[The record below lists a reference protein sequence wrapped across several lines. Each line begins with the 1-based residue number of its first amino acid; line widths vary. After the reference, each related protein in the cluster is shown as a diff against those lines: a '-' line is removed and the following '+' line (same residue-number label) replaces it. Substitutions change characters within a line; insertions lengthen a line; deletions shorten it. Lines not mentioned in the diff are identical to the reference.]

1 MKLGKEINLQ
11 EFKLS
16 DDFVAAYQER
26 EQNGDNP
33 LLESFNGLGFV
44 VYKRTYAR
52 PIYSPE
58 GNVVRTED
66 WFETVRRV
74 VEGAVSIGS
83 GLTEPEAERL
93 FDHIWNLR
101 GFPGGR
107 MLWQLGTENNARLGG
122 DSLVNCWFVRLE
134 TAEDLGW
141 MFERLMLGGGVGF
154 SITNPSRFGQL
165 NSAVVSHL
173 PEAKD
178 ADFIVPDKREGWA
191 ELLQRTISA
200 YQKGEDFTY
209 STVLIRPE
217 GAPIK
222 TFGGVASGPGILVE
236 GIQNICD
243 ILDKAVGRELTSV
256 ELLDIANVVGSIV
269 VSGNVRRSAQIA
281 LGSAYDK
288 DYLAAKR
295 WDLGG
300 IPSYRAMSNNSVY
313 VASMEDLPAEFW
325 EGYKGNGEPY
335 GIVNIAAAQD
345 YGRVGERKAD
355 LSIEG
360 FNPCAEIGLAHR
372 ESCNLSEIAL
382 PNVDSEEQLRDIA
395 KLLYKVQKAVAALP
409 YLDPE
414 SDAITSK
421 NMRLGLG
428 VTGIAQA
435 GFDRIGWLDE
445 TYRELERFDAVWS
458 DQMGYPESV
467 RLTTVKPSG
476 TLSLLAGVTPGAHPG
491 FSQYHIRRVRMA
503 TNDPVFKW
511 CQDQGLN
518 WEFVRDFEGN
528 QDARTGIVEFPCE
541 FPQGTLLAE
550 YTSAISQMEMVKLMQ
565 QVWADNAVSVTVYYD
580 MDELIEVMDWL
591 KNNWGE
597 FKSMSFLL
605 RQNHGF
611 EQAPLEE
618 ITKEQYD
625 QLLAGIDYSHF
636 HIHGGPADLED
647 ADCVSGACPVR

>member
-1 MKLGKEINLQ
+1 MKLQEAINLK

-16 DDFVAAYQER
+16 DDFIAPYIER
-26 EQNGDNP
+26 EQNGANP
-33 LLESFNGLGFV
+33 LLQSFNGLGFV
-44 VYKRTYAR
+44 VFKRTYAR
-52 PIYSPE
+52 PIYSDE
-58 GNVVRTED
+58 GTVVRTEE

-74 VEGAVSIGS
+74 VEGAVGIGA
-83 GLTEPEAERL
+83 GLEESEAERL

-134 TAEDLGW
+134 SPEDLGW

-154 SITNPSRFGQL
+154 SVTNPSRFGVIRRAEVTHRP
-165 NSAVVSHL
+165 NA
-173 PEAKD
+173 AD

-191 ELLQRTISA
+191 ELLQRVIQA
-200 YQKGEDFTY
+200 YQTGSGFSY
-209 STVLIRPE
+209 STLLIRPE

-243 ILDKAVGRELTSV
+243 ILDKAVGRELSSV

-281 LGSAYDK
+281 LGSAHDTE
-288 DYLAAKR
+288 YLSAKR

-313 VASMEDLPAEFW
+313 VSSISDLPAAFW

-335 GIVNIAAAQD
+335 GLVNIGAAQD
-345 YGRVGERKAD
+345 YGRSGESKPD
-355 LSIEG
+355 ISIEG

-372 ESCNLSEIAL
+372 ESCNLAEIAL
-382 PNVDSEEQLRDIA
+382 PNVESEAQLTDIA
-395 KLLYKVQKAVAALP
+395 ILLYKVQKAVAALP

-414 SDAITSK
+414 SDAITSA

-428 VTGIAQA
+428 ITGVAQA
-435 GFDRIGWLDE
+435 GSERIGWLDKAY
-445 TYRELERFDAVWS
+445 TELEWYDKQWS
-458 DQMGYPESV
+458 AHMDWPQSV

-491 FSQYHIRRVRMA
+491 FSRYHIRRVRMA
-503 TNDPVFKW
+503 TNDPVFRW
-511 CQDQGLN
+511 CQDQGLS

-541 FPQGTLLAE
+541 FPEGTLIAP
-550 YTSAISQMEMVKLMQ
+550 YTSAIAQMEVVKLMQ
-565 QVWADNAVSVTVYYD
+565 KVWADNAVSVTVYYD
-580 MDELIEVMDWL
+580 IDELPEIIDWM
-591 KNNWGE
+591 KANWNE

-605 RQNHGF
+605 KTNHGF

-618 ITKEQYD
+618 ITKDEYESRLQS
-625 QLLAGIDYSHF
+625 IDYSHF